1 MQMPQAKDPRGDAIE
16 QELLAALDRLKAG
29 KPKNKDLLLL
39 AKEGKLRISV
49 STVAQEAGRS
59 RTLIGH
65 AKCQYPHVRDKILAM
80 RHGKGEP
87 TRLQDVL
94 ANKRQETARLKR
106 EVQNL
111 ASHCA
116 ALIVRAAQLQERNE
130 ELERQVKRVTAR
142 K

>member
-1 MQMPQAKDPRGDAIE
+1 MQKRLRPF
-16 QELLAALDRLKAG
+16 AALDRLKAG
-29 KPKNKDLLLL
+29 KPENKDLLALV
-39 AKEGKLRISV
+39 KEGKLRISV

-65 AKCQYPHVRDKILAM
+65 AKCQYPHVRDKILSM
-80 RHGKGEP
+80 RHGEGEP

-94 ANKRQETARLKR
+94 PNKRQETTRLKR
-106 EVQNL
+106 EAQNL

-116 ALIVRAAQLQERNE
+116 ALIVRAAQLQEKNE
-130 ELERQVKRVTAR
+130 ELERQVKRVSGR

>member
-1 MQMPQAKDPRGDAIE
+1 MSQTKDPRGDAIE

-29 KPKNKDLLLL
+29 KPKNKDLLAL

-65 AKCQYPHVRDKILAM
+65 AKCQYPHVRDKILSM
-80 RHGKGEP
+80 RHGEGEP

-94 ANKRQETARLKR
+94 ANKRQETAKLKR
-106 EVQNL
+106 EVQNI

-116 ALIVRAAQLQERNE
+116 ALIVRAAQLQERYE
-130 ELERQVKRVTAR
+130 ELERQVKRTAP
-142 K
+142 KK

>member
-1 MQMPQAKDPRGDAIE
+1 MPTPQAKDPRGDAIE

-29 KPKNKDLLLL
+29 KPKNKDLLALV
-39 AKEGKLRISV
+39 KEGKLRISV

-65 AKCQYPHVRDKILAM
+65 AKCQYPHVRDKILSM
-80 RHGKGEP
+80 RHGEGEP

-94 ANKRQETARLKR
+94 ANKRQETTRLKR

-111 ASHCA
+111 VSHCA
-116 ALIVRAAQLQERNE
+116 ALIVRAAQLQEKNE
-130 ELERQVKRVTAR
+130 ELERQVKRVSGR